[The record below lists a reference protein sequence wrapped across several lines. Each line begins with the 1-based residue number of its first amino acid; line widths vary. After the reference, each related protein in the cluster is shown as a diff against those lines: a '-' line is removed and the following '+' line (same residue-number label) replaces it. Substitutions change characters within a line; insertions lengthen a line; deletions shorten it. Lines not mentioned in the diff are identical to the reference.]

1 METVIINSAKYMIII
16 AGVLFTILSIYSTVK
31 MERYKGN
38 AVLHGQMILIFII
51 QLCALGVV
59 AVRSA
64 SPEQVIF
71 CVMQMLFVLLY
82 RILFRAVYKK
92 SFAPLLTTML
102 FCISISMICM
112 TRLNFD
118 KSVKQFIIICAASI
132 VTLAVPALT
141 VKLTHVKVLAG
152 TLGVVGL
159 LLLIAVP
166 LMGST
171 EYGANLSLDL
181 GFFSL
186 QPSEFVKITFVLLI
200 AVLLRK
206 RDDFRRVFFSTCIAA
221 VHVLVLV
228 VSTDLGGALIF
239 FLTYLCMLQVATRK
253 PIYLIC
259 GIVAGCVAGVA
270 AYMLFSHVRVRVSA
284 WQDPWSAIDTT
295 GYQIAQSLFAIGS
308 GGWFGTGL
316 YEGSSNTIPVVIKD
330 YIFSAIAEEFGGI
343 FALCLI
349 VVCFCCFCQFML
361 IASRYSVKYFR
372 LIGTGLAGIYGIQ
385 TCLAVGGVIKFIPAT
400 GVTLPLVSYGGSS
413 VSSTF
418 LLFGLMQ
425 GLYLMYQYEEERHKL
440 AEERH
445 RLEDER
451 RRTEEAREKALQE
464 VRFREQKAAM
474 QQQIQ
479 SMQYQAYFQNKQ
491 QGNQAQ
497 RSSYQKD
504 TDSDSK

>member
-1 METVIINSAKYMIII
+1 MGTVVINGAKYVIII
-16 AGVLFTILSIYSTVK
+16 AGVLFTLLSVYGTVK
-31 MERYKGN
+31 MNRTKGN
-38 AVLHGQMILIFII
+38 VASYVQMFLIFVI
-51 QLCALGVV
+51 QMCALGVL
-59 AVRSA
+59 AVRTGA
-64 SPEQVIF
+64 VDRVIF
-71 CVMQMLFVLLY
+71 TGAQMLFVLLY
-82 RILFRAVYKK
+82 PILFRTTYRK
-92 SFAPLLTTML
+92 SFMPLLTSMM

-118 KSVKQFIIICAASI
+118 KAVKQFIIICVVSI
-132 VTLAVPALT
+132 LTLAVPALT

-152 TLGVVGL
+152 TFGVVGL
-159 LLLIAVP
+159 ILLIAVP
-166 LMGST
+166 LIGST
-171 EYGANLSLDL
+171 EYGANLSLSL
-181 GFFSL
+181 GGFSL

-206 RDDFRRVFFSTCIAA
+206 REDFLRVCFATCIAA
-221 VHVLVLV
+221 AHVLVLV

-239 FLTYLCMLQVATRK
+239 FLTYLCMLQVAVRK
-253 PIYLIC
+253 PVYLIC
-259 GIVAGCVAGVA
+259 GVIAGCVAGVA

-316 YEGSSNTIPVVIKD
+316 YEGSANTIPVVIKD

-349 VVCFCCFCQFML
+349 VVCFCCFCQFLM

-372 LIGTGLAGIYGIQ
+372 LIGVGLAGIYGIQ
-385 TCLAVGGVIKFIPAT
+385 TCLAIGGGIKFIPAT

-418 LLFGLMQ
+418 LLFGVMQ
-425 GLYLMYQYEEERHKL
+425 GLFIMYQNEEERYL
-440 AEERH
+440 
-445 RLEDER
+445 LEQER
-451 RRTEEAREKALQE
+451 RRIAEEKRKAQEARENALQE
-464 VRFREQKAAM
+464 ARIREQRAAM

-479 SMQYQAYFQNKQ
+479 SMQYQSYFQNRPDSQPVHPHKEQ
-491 QGNQAQ
+491 N
-497 RSSYQKD
+497 
-504 TDSDSK
+504 TDSDNT

>member
-1 METVIINSAKYMIII
+1 MGTVIINGAKYVIIA
-16 AGVLFTILSIYSTVK
+16 AGVLFTLLSVYSTVK
-31 MERYKGN
+31 MDRSRGN
-38 AVLHGQMILIFII
+38 AASYVQMLLIFII
-51 QLCALGVV
+51 QMCALGVV
-59 AVRSA
+59 AVRTVSM
-64 SPEQVIF
+64 ERVIF
-71 CVMQMLFVLLY
+71 SAAQILFVFLY
-82 RILFRAVYKK
+82 PILFRTTYKK
-92 SFAPLLTTML
+92 GFMPLLTGMM
-102 FCISISMICM
+102 FCISVSMICM

-118 KSVKQFIIICAASI
+118 KAVKQFIIICVVSI
-132 VTLAVPALT
+132 LTLAVPALT

-152 TLGVVGL
+152 TFGVVGL
-159 LLLIAVP
+159 ILLIAVP
-166 LMGST
+166 LIGST
-171 EYGANLSLDL
+171 EYGANLSLSL

-200 AVLLRK
+200 AVLLRR
-206 RDDFRRVFFSTCIAA
+206 RDDFRRVFFATCIAA

-228 VSTDLGGALIF
+228 ISTDLGGALIF
-239 FLTYLCMLQVATRK
+239 FLTYLCMLQAATRK
-253 PIYLIC
+253 PVYLVC
-259 GIVAGCVAGVA
+259 GIIAGCAAGVA
-270 AYMLFSHVRVRVSA
+270 AYTLFSHVRVRVSA

-316 YEGSSNTIPVVIKD
+316 YEGSANTIPVVIKD

-349 VVCFCCFCQFML
+349 VVCFCCFCQFLL

-385 TCLAVGGVIKFIPAT
+385 TCLAIGGVIKFIPAT

-425 GLYLMYQYEEERHKL
+425 GLYLIYQNEEERHQL
-440 AEERH
+440 AHERH
-445 RLEDER
+445 RLVEER
-451 RRTEEAREKALQE
+451 KKAEKAREWALQE
-464 VRFREQKAAM
+464 ARIKEQRAAM
-474 QQQIQ
+474 QRQIQ

-491 QGNQAQ
+491 HGSQAQ
-497 RSSYQKD
+497 SPSYQKENLEP
-504 TDSDSK
+504 